1 MVQQKKREKDIRISV
16 SRFLPQ
22 KRKRHDIYGLVV
34 VAKDTVDRKSREEA
48 DDQGGDGC

>member
-34 VAKDTVDRKSREEA
+34 VAKDTVDRKNKEA